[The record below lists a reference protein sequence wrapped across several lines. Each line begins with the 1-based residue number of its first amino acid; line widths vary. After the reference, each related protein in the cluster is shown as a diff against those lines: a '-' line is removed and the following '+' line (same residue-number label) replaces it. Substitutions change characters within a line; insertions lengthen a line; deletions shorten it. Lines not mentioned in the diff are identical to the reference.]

1 LEFPLE
7 HLFLS
12 FHGLDPIIST
22 HDVTLLGVFGRAF
35 SSQETNDFATLQY
48 TSKNERYLKVKK
60 AVSSTSSMS
69 VFQRYFNVV
78 ENETRVSST

>member
-1 LEFPLE
+1 M
-7 HLFLS
+7 
-12 FHGLDPIIST
+12 FHRSPDPRT
-22 HDVTLLGVFGRAF
+22 HALP
-35 SSQETNDFATLQY
+35 Y
-48 TSKNERYLKVKK
+48 KNERYLKVEK